1 MMTPSPSTDQTS
13 PSDRRKI
20 LIIQPMI
27 GIGDMIWVKPWID
40 EAIRVHDVVLMA
52 KTSSHSH
59 IIMQEHD
66 LDLRPLHR
74 SERGR
79 KGRHDGVIGF
89 FRLVAEM
96 RQINPDEV
104 WILHRSWRYA
114 AAAWLARIK
123 GRFGF
128 GLGKQEWFL
137 SAASPLSRQMR
148 GIHPREAVSR
158 LMTDRGIS
166 PVDTHPHLAATDEQ
180 LAAAKAV
187 LPHRKSVIMMGV
199 GCTGKE
205 RRWAPEHFATV
216 IRWIVT
222 HFPHLHIV
230 LCGSPDERV
239 IGDRIMDH
247 LGEAPPQVQLVFD
260 QSIGVVVGL
269 HQLAK
274 LYIGNDTSLIN
285 IAAATGLRAIRIY
298 ASLLPVLDSNLIA
311 SLWPEDPNRI
321 GVPGSINDITPD
333 HVIALARPYLETAS
347 SL

>member
-1 MMTPSPSTDQTS
+1 
-13 PSDRRKI
+13 
-20 LIIQPMI
+20 MI

-52 KTSSHSH
+52 KPSSHSH
-59 IIMQEHD
+59 IIMQEQD
-66 LDLRPLHR
+66 FTLLPLHR

-79 KGRHDGVIGF
+79 KGRHDGLFGF
-89 FRLVAEM
+89 FRLVSEM

-137 SAASPLSRQMR
+137 SQASSLSRQMR

-158 LMTDRGIS
+158 LMAERGIS
-166 PVDTHPHLAATDEQ
+166 PEDTHPRLMATDEQ
-180 LAAAKAV
+180 LASAKAI
-187 LPHRKSVIMMGV
+187 LPDDKSIIMMGV
-199 GCTGKE
+199 GCTGEE
-205 RRWAPEHFATV
+205 RRWSPEYFAEV
-216 IRWIVT
+216 ITWIT
-222 HFPHLHIV
+222 KEFPHLHIV
-230 LCGSPDERV
+230 LCGSPNERV
-239 IGDRIMDH
+239 IGDQIMEQ
-247 LGEAPPQVQLVFD
+247 LGEAPSQVQLVFD

-269 HQLAK
+269 HQLSK

-285 IAAATGLRAIRIY
+285 IAAATGIQAIRIY
-298 ASLLPVLDSNLIA
+298 ASTLPVLDSALIA
-311 SLWPEDPNRI
+311 SLWPEDPARI

-333 HVIALARPYLETAS
+333 RVIAMARPYLTAIS
-347 SL
+347 S